1 MLRTNRRAN
10 EEKPTASHVRK
21 NDEVVVLSGKDAGK
35 RGKVLRVNPS
45 KGTAI
50 VERINFMKKNTR
62 KNPAKNQQG
71 GILETEAPIQLSKL
85 QVICPNC
92 SKPTRTSSKRGED
105 GQTRSCKKC
114 SEDFGK

>member
-10 EEKPTASHVRK
+10 ERKTVASHVRK
-21 NDEVVVLSGKDAGK
+21 NDEVMVLSGKD
-35 RGKVLRVNPS
+35 RGKTGKVMRVQPS

-85 QVICPNC
+85 QVICPTC
-92 SKPTRTSSKRGED
+92 SKPTRVSNKSTDD
-105 GQTRSCKKC
+105 GSVRACKKC
-114 SEDFGK
+114 SAEIGK